1 MSLKTLVVLAVI
13 IIAGAMGDVLV
24 SKGMK
29 AVGEITSVDSA
40 HLARTALRA
49 VRQPYVL
56 LGAFCLAIYFFSFL
70 AVLSWADVS
79 LVVPITSLG
88 FLLTT
93 FLAQW
98 ALHERVTPQRW
109 AGTLLI
115 IIGVALVARSAGT
128 AHGIDEPPT
137 GVSAA
142 DRIALG
148 AARERSE

>member
-1 MSLKTLVVLAVI
+1 MSLKTIVVLAIV
-13 IIAGAMGDVLV
+13 IIAGAVGDILV

-29 AVGEITSVDSA
+29 AVGEITSADPA
-40 HLARTALRA
+40 HLGRAALRA
-49 VRQPYVL
+49 LRQPYVL
-56 LGAFCLAIYFFSFL
+56 LGAFCLALYFFGFV

-98 ALHERVTPQRW
+98 ALHERVTLDRW

-115 IIGVALVARSAGT
+115 VVGVALVARSAGT
-128 AHGIDEPPT
+128 ARGPDAPLA

-142 DRIALG
+142 ERVALG
-148 AARERSE
+148 PSGERQE

>member
-1 MSLKTLVVLAVI
+1 VV
-13 IIAGAMGDVLV
+13 GDILV

-29 AVGEITSVDSA
+29 VVGEITSADPAS
-40 HLARTALRA
+40 LARTGLRALR
-49 VRQPYVL
+49 QPFVL
-56 LGAFCLAIYFFSFL
+56 LGTLCLAIYFLTFL

-98 ALHERVTPQRW
+98 TLHERVTPLRW

-115 IIGVALVARSAGT
+115 LIGVVLVARSGSEGSAL
-128 AHGIDEPPT
+128 DEPRDGISST
-137 GVSAA
+137 ERIAVGSAA
-142 DRIALG
+142 
-148 AARERSE
+148 ERGE